1 MEVRGALASP
11 AHALLAR
18 GGGAG
23 RCPRSLTSEPKSGF
37 RHRLQ
42 VGARV
47 QRGAGVHVG
56 RSRGVAGRHRLDWW
70 LASGRPGWMRPPPA
84 KGDNVKKHATD
95 GLDSTL

>member
-1 MEVRGALASP
+1 MPEIFDERA
-11 AHALLAR
+11 
-18 GGGAG
+18 
-23 RCPRSLTSEPKSGF
+23 ESGL

-47 QRGAGVHVG
+47 QRGAGAHVG

-84 KGDNVKKHATD
+84 KGDNVKKLATD